1 MQIFHGSDIEV
12 KKPQI
17 LKTNRFL
24 DFGIGFYTTTSYEQA
39 ENWAKRVSVRNNSK
53 KYFISVYEFDEET
66 AKKELLYEEFEMYA
80 NEKWLSF
87 IMKCRNGFNPK
98 EDIIKGPVAYDN
110 VYATIR
116 NYESKVYDLE
126 YTLKQLKTEKLKDQ
140 ILFHTEKSL
149 KFIKYVKAIEVNLD
163 E

>member
-17 LKTNRFL
+17 LITNRFL

-39 ENWAKRVSVRNNSK
+39 EKWAKRVSVRNNSK
-53 KYFISVYEFDEET
+53 KCFISVYEFDEIA
-66 AKKELLYEEFEMYA
+66 AKKELIYGEFEMYA

-98 EDIIKGPVAYDN
+98 EDIIMK
-110 VYATIR
+110 
-116 NYESKVYDLE
+116 KVTVDTFGVE
-126 YTLKQLKTEKLKDQ
+126 YPEPEKMAE
-140 ILFHTEKSL
+140 F
-149 KFIKYVKAIEVNLD
+149 
-163 E
+163 